1 MNRDRLLPIGLL
13 LLLAMFGLWMAST
26 FEWAHRKVRSPLR
39 GEAASNPLYATHRL
53 VRELGGKAVTPD
65 EGLHN
70 LPPMGSTLYLNSA
83 EWSLFPGRTEK
94 LQQWVDQGGHL
105 VMPSSLASQ
114 SGLSEWVPVTEEDID
129 TQDDDNQAKPERR
142 TDAKTETFTAEEL
155 EKDHTPCQWLTE
167 RRNAMARFP
176 GKPRFELCAHLRHT
190 VHSDNPV
197 LWSMGGSEGAVI
209 LRVKSGAGT
218 ITVHSVPSVFD
229 NRRLLLADHA
239 LLAAAILQLRPG
251 REVWF
256 LHAESRPGFMTWLWQ
271 NAWVAVI
278 LSLLAIAAGLW
289 RGLRRFGPR
298 MAPALPVRRS
308 MGEQISGTAQF
319 LQRHGPQ
326 ALHRATQRALDEEA
340 HRCVR
345 RYATLGLLERAQAL
359 ATLTG
364 LPQAALAQALQP
376 EVPRSAQLSVSLQLL
391 ETARR
396 RLRNN
401 HAAALRHETPAES
414 ASPSPSSPPSSPS
427 LSSQGN
433 ANADTT

>member
-1 MNRDRLLPIGLL
+1 MILRRRTRQLPVSTGVVIPLL
-13 LLLAMFGLWMAST
+13 LLGLFVLWMATT
-26 FEWAHRKVRSPLR
+26 FEWAHREVKAPLR

-70 LPPMGSTLYLNSA
+70 LPPVGSTLYLNST
-83 EWSLFPGRTEK
+83 EWSLFPGHTEK

-105 VMPSSLASQ
+105 VMPSNLASQ
-114 SGLSEWVPVTEEDID
+114 SGLSEWVPVTEEDVD
-129 TQDDDNQAKPERR
+129 TQDDDKKAKP
-142 TDAKTETFTAEEL
+142 DAKTESINAEEAQ
-155 EKDHTPCQWLTE
+155 EKDHAPCHWLTE

-239 LLAAAILQLRPG
+239 LLAAAILQVRPG

-271 NAWVAVI
+271 NAWVAVM

-326 ALHRATQRALDEEA
+326 ALHRAAQRALDEEA
-340 HRCVR
+340 HRCLR

-376 EVPRSAQLSVSLQLL
+376 EAPRPTQLSASLQLL

-401 HAAALRHETPAES
+401 HAAALRFETPAE
-414 ASPSPSSPPSSPS
+414 ASLISPPSPP
-427 LSSQGN
+427 SQGN